1 MQNVS
6 DILAFK
12 GNKVCTVAPEATV
25 FDALTLMSEKNIGS
39 VLVLDEDKLLGILT
53 ERIYARKVALE
64 NKISKN
70 IMVKEIMTTRVLC
83 VSPDRSVE
91 ECMALMSKEGIRHLP
106 VLDHKKVIGMI
117 SIGDLVKAIIHD
129 QKILIDQLQSY
140 IAG

>member
-39 VLVLDEDKLLGILT
+39 VLVLDEDKLLAILT

-70 IMVKEIMTTRVLC
+70 I
-83 VSPDRSVE
+83 
-91 ECMALMSKEGIRHLP
+91 G
-106 VLDHKKVIGMI
+106 
-117 SIGDLVKAIIHD
+117 
-129 QKILIDQLQSY
+129 
-140 IAG
+140 